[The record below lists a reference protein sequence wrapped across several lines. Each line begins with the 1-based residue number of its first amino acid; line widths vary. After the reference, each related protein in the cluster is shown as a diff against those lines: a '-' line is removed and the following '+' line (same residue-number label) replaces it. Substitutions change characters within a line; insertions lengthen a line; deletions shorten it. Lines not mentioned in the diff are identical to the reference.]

1 MAYLIFNK
9 DLDNLPGTLC
19 AIAANDTDLNNLNID
34 LDTVKKITINDS
46 VFTQVQLSEKYPES
60 YNGDTVTYVDASFS
74 PGYLNE
80 ESFQSD
86 INRNIPL
93 IDAFLIN
100 NEDHPDYTKWNN
112 FKTQLETL
120 DIGSITY
127 PYNKSLEKHLSDNS
141 LTVLNTLQLP

>member
-60 YNGDTVTYVDASFS
+60 YNGDTVTYVDVSS
-74 PGYLNE
+74 EYLNKE
-80 ESFQSD
+80 QFQSD
-86 INRNIPL
+86 INSRIPL

-100 NEDHPDYTKWNN
+100 NEDHPDYTKWNM
-112 FKTQLETL
+112 FKTQLEAL
-120 DIGSITY
+120 DISSITY

>member
-34 LDTVKKITINDS
+34 LDTVKKITMSDS
-46 VFTQVQLSEKYPES
+46 VFAQVQLSEKYPES
-60 YNGDTVTYVDASFS
+60 YNGDTVTYVDVSS
-74 PGYLNE
+74 EYLNKE
-80 ESFQSD
+80 QFQSD
-86 INRNIPL
+86 INSRIPL
-93 IDAFLIN
+93 INAFLIN

>member
-34 LDTVKKITINDS
+34 LDTVKKITMSDS
-46 VFTQVQLSEKYPES
+46 VFAQVQLSEKYPES
-60 YNGDTVTYVDASFS
+60 YNGDTVTYVDVSS
-74 PGYLNE
+74 EYLNKE
-80 ESFQSD
+80 QFQSD
-86 INRNIPL
+86 INSRIPL

-112 FKTQLETL
+112 FKTQLEAL

-127 PYNKSLEKHLSDNS
+127 PYDKSLERHLSDNS
-141 LTVLNTLQLP
+141 LTILNTLQLP